1 MDDTDF
7 DASHLDL
14 PGPDDPVAWSYIKTG
29 TDVVGGDGAHI
40 GTVHEMLGTEQEDIF
55 HGIAIDPA
63 RGGDRRLILADA
75 VVSLTPSRVEVRI
88 SADAV
93 EDLPPYRGE

>member
-1 MDDTDF
+1 MDDTEF
-7 DASHLDL
+7 DAAHLDL
-14 PGPDDPVAWSYIKTG
+14 PGPDDPVAWSYIQPG
-29 TDVVGGDGAHI
+29 TDVVDADGVHI
-40 GTVHEMLGTEQEDIF
+40 GSVRRMLGTEQEDIF

-63 RGGDRRLILADA
+63 VGGGPRLILADA

-93 EDLPPYRGE
+93 GELPPYQGA